1 MNQFSSALWLVVI
14 IFLTGCGGDGKYP
27 VRGTV
32 TWEGDPIPIDHNGYV
47 TLTPVDS
54 STPPDAGPIINS
66 EFNFRCTPGEK
77 KVEIL
82 ITRPHGK
89 MVESMGA
96 APHEQYIPVRYNE
109 ETELTTTVETKSNAF
124 TFDLVPQ
131 KGDRVTK

>member
-1 MNQFSSALWLVVI
+1 MNQLSRAIWLVAI
-14 IFLTGCGGDGKYP
+14 LFLTGCSGDGKFP

-32 TWEGDPIPIDHNGYV
+32 TWEGDPIPNDHNGYV

-54 STPPDAGPIINS
+54 STPPDAGPITDS
-66 EFNFRCTPGEK
+66 EFNLRATPGEK

-82 ITRPHGK
+82 ITRPDGEV
-89 MVESMGA
+89 VESMGA
-96 APHEQYIPVRYNE
+96 APHAQYIPVRYNE
-109 ETELTTTVETKSNAF
+109 ETELTATVESKSNEF